1 MADVQTQITLFN
13 VPITPINQIDFA
25 SEPLQQQYFNQHV
38 VFRTTAAKF
47 QPRSGTIRVRGYID
61 NFALANYGSYVN
73 QYQGAAQRFYFWV
86 VQKAYVAKEVTE
98 LTIQVDVIQT
108 WMFNVK
114 HHPCFVERMH
124 VDYDAIGSHTMPE
137 DFELGEYVCYQKKA
151 ITHMQGDLAFIVGYT
166 GWPSKAQI
174 YNKVYS
180 GFMLL
185 VFTTAE
191 ALSEWLS
198 GLQNQGKGD
207 SVGFI
212 FTFPWRIL
220 TNYYGVQKGVNRYT
234 LPDYDNSAEGALYT
248 YNDPHPLEIHDQIR
262 DVYYTPKNKKLLS
275 YPYKCIKITNSSGNC
290 VVLRPELFKSR
301 PDTGYEFSLFWTMG
315 QNPTFSLVPHY
326 YAGKEN
332 SLEDSIES
340 NGYPL
345 CSWNNDNYAQW
356 YAQNAQSIKAGF
368 SNTRIGYNAVKQ
380 VMQNNQANTQK
391 NIDAAFTMAG
401 INTAATA
408 IGDLLSL
415 NIGGAISGAVT
426 GGLNA
431 VHQRNTAERN
441 LNNDLKNNSLMND
454 TNYQQQIAAM
464 TASISDA
471 SVQPNT
477 AKGDTTASGLDAS
490 RNTNCFYVEIINIL
504 PEYARVIDD
513 YWTMYGYKVNRL
525 VKDPVPFTKTR
536 RNYNY
541 IKTVNDNCYGPVPQE
556 DRNEIT
562 RIFNNGLTFWHN
574 PNTFMDYT
582 QDNEVIKVN
591 EDGYINGIT
600 GKQDSR

>member
-1 MADVQTQITLFN
+1 MAEVQTQITLFN

-47 QPRSGTIRVRGYID
+47 QPRSGTIRVRGYVD

-108 WMFNVK
+108 WMFKAK

-151 ITHMQGDLAFIVGYT
+151 VTLMQGDLAYCTAISYDNSGEGT
-166 GWPSKAQI
+166 S
-174 YNKVYS
+174 YNKIYS
-180 GFMLL
+180 GLWL
-185 VFTTAE
+185 QAYSDPRALTEQLTT
-191 ALSEWLS
+191 
-198 GLQNQGKGD
+198 LQKAGKGD
-207 SVGFI
+207 TVAFI

-220 TNYYGVQKGVNRYT
+220 SAYYDIPKGSNYYKIDDYTNEDGVLLTFSDPQ
-234 LPDYDNSAEGALYT
+234 PDS
-248 YNDPHPLEIHDQIR
+248 IHDQLR
-262 DVYYTPKNKKLLS
+262 DTYYRPKNNKLLG
-275 YPYKCIKITNSSGNC
+275 YPYKCIKVTSPEGEC
-290 VVLRPELFKSR
+290 VVLRPELFKNRSQN
-301 PDTGYEFSLFWTMG
+301 GYEFLLFWTMG
-315 QNPTFSLVPHY
+315 QNPVFSIVPHHY
-326 YAGKEN
+326 GGKEK
-332 SLEDSIES
+332 SLEDSIECR
-340 NGYPL
+340 GYPL
-345 CSWNNDNYAQW
+345 CSWLNDNYAQW
-356 YAQNAQSIKAGF
+356 FAQNAHSIRAGF
-368 SNTRIGYNAVKQ
+368 SNTRMGYNASKQ
-380 VMQNNQANTQK
+380 VMQNNQANTKQ
-391 NIDAAFTMAG
+391 NIDAAFAMAG

-441 LNNDLKNNSLMND
+441 LNNDLKNGSLMND

-541 IKTVNDNCYGPVPQE
+541 IKTVNDNCYGAVPNE
-556 DRNEIT
+556 DRDEIS

-574 PNTFMDYT
+574 PDTFMDYT
-582 QDNEVIKVN
+582 QDNMVIKVN
-591 EDGYINGIT
+591 EDGYVNGIT